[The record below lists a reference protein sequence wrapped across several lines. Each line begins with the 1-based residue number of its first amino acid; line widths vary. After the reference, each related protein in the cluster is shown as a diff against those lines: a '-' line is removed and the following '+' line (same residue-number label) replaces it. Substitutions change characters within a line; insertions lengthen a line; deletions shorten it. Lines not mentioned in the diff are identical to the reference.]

1 MGDSTSPRTVVVYIY
16 TYIHFL
22 YDLNPY
28 SMYGEAQKYQ
38 KESVGFLCKLQVLLQ
53 LDESFAESTLKL
65 SSRISHSTYHPMASN
80 DRHNLF
86 LMALNFQKIL
96 PKMSFLASTSTTI
109 ELYQSLAEKCN
120 LVGIRLSTC
129 GELMCRKSQQTE
141 DHGFLLQRLAASRG
155 ASRYSGDSLWSVLQG
170 LGSFGSQFKLAGP
183 KR

>member
-1 MGDSTSPRTVVVYIY
+1 
-16 TYIHFL
+16 
-22 YDLNPY
+22 
-28 SMYGEAQKYQ
+28 MYGEAQKYQ

-129 GELMCRKSQQTE
+129 GELMCRKSSKLRTM
-141 DHGFLLQRLAASRG
+141 DSFSRG
-155 ASRYSGDSLWSVLQG
+155 LLHQEELRDTQEIRCGLFYKGWEVSGPNSNWLDPRDRNAKEHQIV
-170 LGSFGSQFKLAGP
+170 
-183 KR
+183 